1 MRLKDIRE
9 DNDKKQSE
17 IATIL
22 QTDQSYYS
30 KYELGK
36 HPLPIEHLRTLCLYY
51 NVSADYLLGLTD
63 EDPIYSQR
71 RQKNNLNQENLATL
85 KRFEAFLYNEQERQD
100 SHLK

>member
-1 MRLKDIRE
+1 MNYGIIVKSEQSLYNKIKVWHKIMQYYQRLKDIRE

-36 HPLPIEHLRTLCLYY
+36 HPLPIEHLRTLCIYY
-51 NVSADYLLGLTD
+51 NVSADYLLGLID
-63 EDPIYSQR
+63 EPR
-71 RQKNNLNQENLATL
+71 PL
-85 KRFEAFLYNEQERQD
+85 K
-100 SHLK
+100 